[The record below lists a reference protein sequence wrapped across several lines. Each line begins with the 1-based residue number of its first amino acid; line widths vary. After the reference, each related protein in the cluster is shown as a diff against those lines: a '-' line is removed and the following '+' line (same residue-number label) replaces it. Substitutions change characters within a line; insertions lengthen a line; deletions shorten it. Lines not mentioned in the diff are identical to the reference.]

1 MKPLIEIPPRT
12 IMEVY
17 KMLPEGTLAEIIDNQ
32 IYMSPSPLFNH
43 QDVLLEVASQLKS
56 YFASTGKV
64 AIAPF
69 DVFLDDDR
77 NAVQPD
83 ILVVL
88 NSNPNKIEAKRHFHG
103 VPDLVVEI
111 LSPGNMDHD
120 LVKKRLLYERF
131 GIKEYWIIH
140 PETKAYTVHCLK
152 DGTYTEFSSGVKEL
166 SSPLV
171 DTKILF

>member
-1 MKPLIEIPPRT
+1 
-12 IMEVY
+12 MEVY
-17 KMLPEGTLAEIIDNQ
+17 KMLPEGTLAEVIDNQ

-56 YFASTGKV
+56 YFAGTGKV

-69 DVFLDDDR
+69 DVFLDEDR

-83 ILVVL
+83 IVVVL
-88 NSNPNKIEAKRHFHG
+88 NSNSKQIEARRHFHG
-103 VPDLVVEI
+103 IPDLVVEI
-111 LSPGNMDHD
+111 LSPGNMEHD

-140 PETKAYTVHCLK
+140 PDTKAYTIHCLK
-152 DGTYTEFSSGVKEL
+152 DGTYSETASGINEISSALVK
-166 SSPLV
+166 
-171 DTKILF
+171 TKISF